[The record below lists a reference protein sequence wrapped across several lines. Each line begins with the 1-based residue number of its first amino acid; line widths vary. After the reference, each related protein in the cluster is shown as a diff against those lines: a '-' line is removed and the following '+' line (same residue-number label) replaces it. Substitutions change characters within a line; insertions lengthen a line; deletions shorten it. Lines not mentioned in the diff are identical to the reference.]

1 MKRLLILEAKAG
13 VGHGGVDVKWESI
26 REGTIKRCVCH
37 GEIHT
42 WMKQTSVE
50 TIK

>member
-26 REGTIKRCVCH
+26 REGTIKRCVS
-37 GEIHT
+37 
-42 WMKQTSVE
+42 WRNPYLDE
-50 TIK
+50 TNFP